1 MTTLAPK
8 PGFDWSRLT
17 WGRPDSPPSA
27 LCSYCSAVIPEN
39 SVPLIMT
46 DDSGYTV
53 RFCDACMETSFG
65 PRLSAGSRRGDREEV
80 MSAETEGPRI
90 SFSDSA
96 PVAIVKMGKLVEL
109 AFKALVDAES
119 TMVATRDVIPNE
131 ATRMIVDESLRITH
145 EALIAILQSAP
156 RRGGSDEP

>member
-53 RFCDACMETSFG
+53 RFCDACMEI
-65 PRLSAGSRRGDREEV
+65 DREEV

-96 PVAIVKMGKLVEL
+96 PVVIVKMGKLVEL